1 MFFNFRVK
9 FMKFFISLVTVLGI
23 SLASMQ
29 VAIANV
35 SEKKGVQ
42 KSTVSTNKA
51 LSHVVINPFV
61 DQQRLEKAE
70 AEKPKIDSK
79 IAEKKRFIREG
90 HVVKYKSVA

>member
-1 MFFNFRVK
+1 
-9 FMKFFISLVTVLGI
+9 MKFFISLVAVLGI

-70 AEKPKIDSK
+70 KPKIDSK

-90 HVVKYKSVA
+90 HLVKYKSVA